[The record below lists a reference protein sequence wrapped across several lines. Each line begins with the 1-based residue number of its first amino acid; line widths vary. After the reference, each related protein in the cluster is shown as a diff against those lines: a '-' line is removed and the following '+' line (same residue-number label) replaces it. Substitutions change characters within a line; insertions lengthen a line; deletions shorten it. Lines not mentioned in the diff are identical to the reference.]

1 MMSLYFKI
9 LSPLLANRF
18 LNKLALNVHNNMR
31 RSPLFSFALRQITS
45 PAPFLVKPDSSNNL
59 TIFIASSISLFEIID
74 IVVTGCQGKKIFFE
88 FFAGTAAV
96 NPSSMSAFLV
106 HFLVHF

>member
-1 MMSLYFKI
+1 MLYIPFTYNAI
-9 LSPLLANRF
+9 QSVPIDS
-18 LNKLALNVHNNMR
+18 H
-31 RSPLFSFALRQITS
+31 SSSFIMC
-45 PAPFLVKPDSSNNL
+45 V
-59 TIFIASSISLFEIID
+59 FIVSSISLFEIID

>member
-1 MMSLYFKI
+1 MYLI
-9 LSPLLANRF
+9 TCGE
-18 LNKLALNVHNNMR
+18 VHF
-31 RSPLFSFALRQITS
+31 FSFALCSINS
-45 PAPFLVKPDSSNNL
+45 PAPFLVKPGTSNNL
-59 TIFIASSISLFEIID
+59 TVFIVSSISLFEIID